1 MKQPPENLASL
12 MRQANSGD
20 AAAYRRLLET
30 LAPRLR
36 AMARRGLART
46 GRGSEDAEDIVQE
59 TLLAIHLKRH
69 TWDER
74 QPLEPWVRA
83 IAHHKLVDVLRRQGF
98 REHVDIADY
107 ADVLSDGTDGRVT
120 EEIDRARLVAALPER
135 QRQVVEGVSLEG
147 RCAREV
153 GERLGMTE
161 GAVRVT
167 LHRACKSLAAAYRRD
182 RP

>member
-1 MKQPPENLASL
+1 
-12 MRQANSGD
+12 MRRANAGD
-20 AAAYRRLLET
+20 AAAYRQLLEA

-46 GRGSEDAEDIVQE
+46 GRGVEDAEDIVQE
-59 TLLAIHLKRH
+59 TLLAVHLKRH

-83 IAHHKLVDVLRRQGF
+83 IAHHKLVDCLRRQGF
-98 REHVDIADY
+98 REHVDVAELS
-107 ADVLSDGTDGRVT
+107 DVLSDGSDSRLT
-120 EEIDRARLVAALPER
+120 EGIDRARLVATLPER
-135 QRQVVEGVSLEG
+135 QRQVVEGISLEG

-161 GAVRVT
+161 SAVRVT
-167 LHRACKSLAAAYRRD
+167 LHRALKSLAAAYRRG